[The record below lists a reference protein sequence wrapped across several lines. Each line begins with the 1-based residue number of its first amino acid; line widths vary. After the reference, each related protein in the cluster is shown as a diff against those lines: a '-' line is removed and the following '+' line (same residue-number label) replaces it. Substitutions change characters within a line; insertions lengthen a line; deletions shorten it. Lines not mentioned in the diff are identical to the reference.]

1 MERREIKFLLQDTL
15 SLISYSKG
23 KSNSVEDI
31 KRRMM
36 LLGRQTNPTWT
47 DHHYLLQQ
55 EFTFENYPDHV
66 LLPEFLCRV
75 VSQLSDDYL
84 ELREDKVYVC
94 QEKQVDWQQ
103 LICSFSPLL
112 LVADCLRKKQNFDI
126 NRENEVVDFYR
137 KQLYPNCCYTA
148 LVPTYVPELEY
159 WVKEKKG
166 LHDLHIHLNG
176 TVEADQV
183 WLNLIGNPYINYQ
196 YIEKVYKNDKMVK
209 EHFESECNGLT
220 PFDLYKYFK
229 IAHRI
234 RTLLFAY
241 IYHTENSEACKL
253 ITENRSPIHLAL
265 DIESKDCF
273 SKTGHPFAKL
283 VGRDA
288 NEPLGLM
295 PVEALMYVLVLKYC
309 ARNPDKEI
317 VGQLFHFYLLI
328 LGLANRLLVQQPHQ
342 FGFREFQK
350 ITKNNIRQN
359 AEAVYKTRFF
369 QLSGNHTTNIAFI
382 EGRFSPQKT
391 ENENAKQLSLIANGW
406 NSFQS
411 KSTNKGK
418 LCLTAHFIKKEDKE
432 NNESFVRHSSLRK
445 ELNQKASVL
454 AYMKNSSLPN
464 INLLAGI
471 DAASSEFDAPPEVFA
486 PAYRM
491 LRHAGFKHFTF
502 HAGEDFYH
510 IIGGLRAV
518 YEAIEFLDLSY
529 GDRIGHSVAT
539 GTNADCWL
547 AHVGSKILIRKG
559 DYMSDLIFAY
569 KMITN
574 KERPINVLMPLAPII
589 SNRIQELSDDIFQE
603 DFTMSSQLAAWEM
616 RKLCPFVLFSLFK
629 NKCVDSFK
637 TPFMA
642 TLDDA
647 KESDLYNEE
656 ESCMIKEIVDK
667 SNKQSIKLL
676 QLYHSCD
683 FKKNYNKIIEI
694 DSQEIFDAK
703 AIQLLQL
710 AVLELMHRKEIVIET
725 LPTSNLRIGFYS
737 EYGFYH
743 LWNWKKWEDEGYCIP
758 PIVMGTDDAGIF
770 ATNIYNEYANVYCH
784 LVHECKMSHNKAIDI
799 LLKMDKNAEIYRF
812 E

>member
-15 SLISYSKG
+15 SLRSYSHKQV
-23 KSNSVEDI
+23 SSVEDI

-36 LLGRQTNPTWT
+36 LLERQTNPTWT

-55 EFTFENYPDHV
+55 EFTFENYPV
-66 LLPEFLCRV
+66 NILLPEFLCRV
-75 VSQLSDDYL
+75 VSQLSDEYL
-84 ELREDKVYVC
+84 EIRDDKVYVC

-112 LVADCLRKKQNFDI
+112 LVADCLRKKQSFDI
-126 NRENEVVDFYR
+126 YRENEVVDFY
-137 KQLYPNCCYTA
+137 KKILYPNCCYTA
-148 LVPTYVPELEY
+148 LVPAYVPELEY

-176 TVEADQV
+176 SVEADQV
-183 WLNLIGNPYINYQ
+183 WLNLIGNPYINYK
-196 YIEKVYKNDKMVK
+196 YIDKEYKKDKMVK

-220 PFDLYKYFK
+220 PYDLYKYFK
-229 IAHRI
+229 IANRI

-241 IYHTENSEACKL
+241 IYPTEKL
-253 ITENRSPIHLAL
+253 SPIPLAL
-265 DIESKDCF
+265 DIESDDCM
-273 SKTGHPFAKL
+273 SETGHPFAKL
-283 VGRDA
+283 VGQDA
-288 NEPLGLM
+288 SESLGLM

-309 ARNPDKEI
+309 ARHPDKEI

-328 LGLANRLLVQQPHQ
+328 LGLTNRLLVQQPHQ

-350 ITKNNIRQN
+350 ITKNNFRHN

-369 QLSGNHTTNIAFI
+369 QLSGNQTENIAFI

-391 ENENAKQLSLIANGW
+391 EKKNAKQLSLIAKGW
-406 NSFQS
+406 DSFLN
-411 KSTNKGK
+411 KSLNKGK
-418 LCLTAHFIKKEDKE
+418 LSLTAHFIKKEDKG
-432 NNESFVRHSSLRK
+432 NNESFVRHRSLRK

-486 PAYRM
+486 PAYRI

-510 IIGGLRAV
+510 IVGGLRAV
-518 YEAIEFLDLSY
+518 YEAIEFLGLSY
-529 GDRIGHSVAT
+529 GDRIGHGVAT

-547 AHVGSKILIRKG
+547 THVGTKTLIRKG
-559 DYMSDLIFAY
+559 EYMSDLIFAY

-574 KERPINVLMPLAPII
+574 KERPIIVLMPLAPII

-629 NKCVDSFK
+629 NKCIDSIK
-637 TPFMA
+637 TPFVLN
-642 TLDDA
+642 LDDA
-647 KESDLYNEE
+647 ETSDFYNEE
-656 ESCMIKEIVDK
+656 EACMIKKIVEK
-667 SNKQSIKLL
+667 SSKQAVRLF
-676 QLYHSCD
+676 QLYHSSD
-683 FKKNYNKIIEI
+683 YKRNYNKIIEI
-694 DSQEIFDAK
+694 NPQEIFDAK

-737 EYGFYH
+737 EYGIYH
-743 LWNWKKWEDEGYCIP
+743 LWNWKKWEDEGHCIP

-799 LLKMDKNAEIYRF
+799 LLRMDKNAEIYRF